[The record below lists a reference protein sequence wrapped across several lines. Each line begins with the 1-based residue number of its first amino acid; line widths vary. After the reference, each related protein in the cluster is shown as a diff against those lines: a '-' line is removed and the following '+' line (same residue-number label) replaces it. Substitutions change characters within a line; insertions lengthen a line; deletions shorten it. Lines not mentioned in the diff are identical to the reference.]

1 MKQSRTFIPTI
12 REIPTEADI
21 ISHQLL
27 LRAGFVRRHMNGVYS
42 YLPLAHK
49 VLRKIENII
58 REEMENIDA
67 VELSMP
73 SLQQMELLAETESGI
88 SDRPD
93 LFMLT
98 DRSDRKMA
106 LGLDQA
112 SMITKIV
119 QDEIKSYKKLP
130 LTLYQIAT
138 LFKDEKRPR
147 FGLIRMRE
155 YMMTNAYSFHADQ
168 QSLNEKYKDM
178 MNAYATVFT
187 RLGLDVRTVI
197 ANGTGSAGNKS
208 HKFMSLSEVG
218 EETIAYSDSSTY
230 AALMEMAEVNVS
242 YEKPNDS
249 LKAMEK
255 LETPNQH
262 TVEEVSTFL
271 DIAPSKI
278 IKTLIFKVNDDF
290 VAILMR
296 GDHMINESK
305 LKRALGTTAISLAS
319 EHEIKDVLSCEP
331 GSIGPVKLP
340 LDTKVY
346 ADHAVGSIVN
356 GVSGANENGY
366 HLMNVNP
373 ERDFAIDDYM
383 DLRFIQEGDPSPDGI
398 GVIKFAAG
406 IDLGFVTD
414 IGDDISGTMDASFLD
429 EQGNANSFVMGSYGL
444 GISRILAAIAEQYN
458 DANGLKWPKQLAPY
472 DIHLVT
478 VNIEDETQKQLSE
491 EMYHLLRSYRY
502 AVLYDDRHE
511 RPGVKFADSD
521 LIGLP
526 IRITIGKKA
535 QEGIVE
541 VKLRTTGEMF
551 EWQRE
556 EITEKLQPFFG

>member
-49 VLRKIENII
+49 VLRKIEDII
-58 REEMENIDA
+58 REEMETVDA

-73 SLQQMELLAETESGI
+73 SLQQTELLDGTESRT
-88 SDRPD
+88 SDRPE
-93 LFMLT
+93 LFILT
-98 DRSDRKMA
+98 DRYDRKVA

-112 SMITKIV
+112 SVITKIV

-130 LTLYQIAT
+130 LTLYQINT

-155 YMMTNAYSFHADQ
+155 YIMSNAYSFHSDQ
-168 QSLNEKYKDM
+168 ESLNQKYNEM
-178 MNAYATVFT
+178 MNAYSAVFS
-187 RLGLDVRTVI
+187 RLGLNVRTVI
-197 ANGTGSAGNKS
+197 ADGHESR
-208 HKFMSLSEVG
+208 KFMALSEVG
-218 EETIAYSDSSTY
+218 EETIAYSDSSPY
-230 AALMEMAEVNVS
+230 AALMETAEVNAA
-242 YEKPNDS
+242 YDKPTES

-255 LETPNQH
+255 IETPNQH

-271 DIAPSKI
+271 EIDPSKV

-290 VAILMR
+290 MAILMR
-296 GDHMINESK
+296 GDHKINESK
-305 LKRALGTTAISLAS
+305 LKQALGTTEVLLAS
-319 EHEIKDVLSCEP
+319 ETEIIEVLSCEP

-340 LDTKVY
+340 LDTKVF
-346 ADHAVGSIVN
+346 ADHAISSIVN
-356 GVSGANENGY
+356 GVSGANENGH
-366 HLMNVNP
+366 HLINVNP

-383 DLRFIQEGDPSPDGI
+383 DLRFIQEGDPSPDGT
-398 GVIKFAAG
+398 GNIKFATG
-406 IDLGFVTD
+406 IDLGFVSD
-414 IGDDISGTMDASFLD
+414 IGSGLSETMDASFLD
-429 EQGNANSFVMGSYGL
+429 EQGNATPFLMGSYGL
-444 GISRILAAIAEQYN
+444 GISRILAALAEQYN

-478 VNIEDETQKQLSE
+478 VNMEDETQKKLSE
-491 EMYHLLRSYRY
+491 ELYHLLKSYRY

-511 RPGVKFADSD
+511 RAGVKFADSD

-526 IRITIGKKA
+526 MRITIGKKA
-535 QEGIVE
+535 QDGIVE
-541 VKLRTTGEMF
+541 VKLRASGETL

-556 EITEKLQPFFG
+556 EITEKLQPFFV

>member
-49 VLRKIENII
+49 VLRKIEDII
-58 REEMENIDA
+58 REEMETVDA

-73 SLQQMELLAETESGI
+73 SLQQTELLDGTESRT
-88 SDRPD
+88 SDRPE

-98 DRSDRKMA
+98 DRYDRKVA

-112 SMITKIV
+112 SVITKIV

-130 LTLYQIAT
+130 LTLYQINT

-155 YMMTNAYSFHADQ
+155 YIMSNAYSFHSDQ
-168 QSLNEKYKDM
+168 ESLNQKYNEM
-178 MNAYATVFT
+178 MNAYSAVFS
-187 RLGLDVRTVI
+187 RLGLNVRTVI
-197 ANGTGSAGNKS
+197 ADGHESR
-208 HKFMSLSEVG
+208 KFMALSEVG
-218 EETIAYSDSSTY
+218 EETIAYSDSSSY
-230 AALMEMAEVNVS
+230 AALMETAEVNAA
-242 YEKPNDS
+242 YDKPTES

-255 LETPNQH
+255 IETPNQH

-271 DIAPSKI
+271 EIDPSKV

-290 VAILMR
+290 MAILMR
-296 GDHMINESK
+296 GDHKINESK
-305 LKRALGTTAISLAS
+305 LKQALGTTEVLLAS
-319 EHEIKDVLSCEP
+319 ETEIIEVLSCEP

-340 LDTKVY
+340 LDTKVF
-346 ADHAVGSIVN
+346 ADHAISSIVN
-356 GVSGANENGY
+356 GVSGANENGH
-366 HLMNVNP
+366 HLINVNP

-383 DLRFIQEGDPSPDGI
+383 DLRFIQEGDPSPDGT
-398 GVIKFAAG
+398 GNIKFATG
-406 IDLGFVTD
+406 IDLGFVSD
-414 IGDDISGTMDASFLD
+414 IGSGLSETMDASFLD
-429 EQGNANSFVMGSYGL
+429 EQGNATPFLMGSYGL
-444 GISRILAAIAEQYN
+444 GISRILAALAEQYN

-478 VNIEDETQKQLSE
+478 VNMEDETQKKLSE
-491 EMYHLLRSYRY
+491 ELYHLLKSYRY

-511 RPGVKFADSD
+511 RAGVKFADSD

-526 IRITIGKKA
+526 MRITIGKKA
-535 QEGIVE
+535 QDGIVE
-541 VKLRTTGEMF
+541 VKLRATGETL

-556 EITEKLQPFFG
+556 EITEKLQPFFV

>member
-49 VLRKIENII
+49 VLRKIEDII
-58 REEMENIDA
+58 REEMETVDA

-73 SLQQMELLAETESGI
+73 SLQQTELLDGTESRT
-88 SDRPD
+88 SDRPE
-93 LFMLT
+93 LFILT
-98 DRSDRKMA
+98 DRYDRKVA

-112 SMITKIV
+112 SVITKIV

-130 LTLYQIAT
+130 LTLYQINT

-155 YMMTNAYSFHADQ
+155 YIMSNAYSFHSDQ
-168 QSLNEKYKDM
+168 ESLNQKYNEM
-178 MNAYATVFT
+178 MNAYSAVFS
-187 RLGLDVRTVI
+187 RLGLNVRTVI
-197 ANGTGSAGNKS
+197 ADGHESR
-208 HKFMSLSEVG
+208 KFMALSEVG
-218 EETIAYSDSSTY
+218 EETIAYSDSSSY
-230 AALMEMAEVNVS
+230 AALMETAEVNAA
-242 YEKPNDS
+242 YDKPTES

-255 LETPNQH
+255 IETPNQH

-271 DIAPSKI
+271 EIDPSKV

-290 VAILMR
+290 MAILMR
-296 GDHMINESK
+296 GDHKINESK
-305 LKRALGTTAISLAS
+305 LKQALGTTEVLLAS
-319 EHEIKDVLSCEP
+319 ETEIIEVLSCEP

-340 LDTKVY
+340 LDTKVF
-346 ADHAVGSIVN
+346 ADHAISSIVN
-356 GVSGANENGY
+356 GVSGANENGH
-366 HLMNVNP
+366 HLINVNP

-383 DLRFIQEGDPSPDGI
+383 DLRFIQEGDPSPDGT
-398 GVIKFAAG
+398 GNIKFATG
-406 IDLGFVTD
+406 IDLGFVSD
-414 IGDDISGTMDASFLD
+414 IGSGLSETMDASFLD
-429 EQGNANSFVMGSYGL
+429 EQGNATPFLMGSYGL
-444 GISRILAAIAEQYN
+444 GISRILAALAEQYN

-478 VNIEDETQKQLSE
+478 VNMEDETQKKLSE
-491 EMYHLLRSYRY
+491 ELYHLLKSYRY

-511 RPGVKFADSD
+511 RAGVKFADSD

-526 IRITIGKKA
+526 MRITIGKKA
-535 QEGIVE
+535 QDGIVE
-541 VKLRTTGEMF
+541 VKLRASGETL

-556 EITEKLQPFFG
+556 EITEKLQPFFV